1 MRKDYEYVSGATALI
16 LTTTECGDQYLEALN
31 IAEMES
37 PPDTFIEMMLLC
49 QTEYVILPNPCT
61 IVEMFQAVCEAA
73 KEYDIDYEVG
83 RLTWE
88 PTITRKDVDRA
99 LDESYLA
106 VKLVIWD

>member
-1 MRKDYEYVSGATALI
+1 MRADYEYVSGAVALI
-16 LTTTECGDQYLEALN
+16 LTTTECGDQYLEDLHIEDMAEPPTSG
-31 IAEMES
+31 AEML
-37 PPDTFIEMMLLC
+37 LLC
-49 QTEYVILPNPCT
+49 QEGYVILPNPCT

-83 RLTWE
+83 QE